1 MVPDA
6 GTIAR
11 RRHLMRTALRGVALL
26 LLVMFVAPAVVTAV
40 AFTVS
45 FAGVDNIGRAVMGR
59 AIEGVAFLL
68 VGVGLLVF
76 ERRLVVWLVPMP
88 RSRCPQ
94 CEYFLVSLV
103 EPRCPECGLPLT
115 AEFLD
120 GAARTVAEQGQGVG
134 VGRHG

>member
-6 GTIAR
+6 ATIAR
-11 RRHLMRTALRGVALL
+11 RRHLMRTVLRGIALL
-26 LLVMFVAPAVVTAV
+26 LLVLFLAPAVVTGIAI
-40 AFTVS
+40 AAS
-45 FAGVDNIGRAVMGR
+45 FAGVDLIGRAIIDR
-59 AIEGVAFLL
+59 AIAGVGFLL
-68 VGVGLLVF
+68 VGVGLLIF
-76 ERRLVVWLVPMP
+76 EKRLVAWLVPMP

-120 GAARTVAEQGQGVG
+120 EAGRTVADR
-134 VGRHG
+134 GRGAEGR